1 MYLNNTRQWCRLA
14 ERGYLSYFS
23 LSLFLS
29 FLRLVIWVLL
39 HRNSSA
45 ILGCQS
51 LCPIG
56 SNSVKLTP
64 RQETGE
70 KENGSAPM
78 IDGKNRKRDVDK
90 MWSRD
95 VGRKDSKRLGGRS
108 VRSIGDHLILVYNH
122 QCTRHPTFDI
132 RSQPFLGADQDR
144 QCSVLSGKIGLRIKL
159 DTMMNFSL
167 ELKPAWIL
175 DSCNSSNRSH
185 PSPFSSSVR

>member
-108 VRSIGDHLILVYNH
+108 VRSIGDHLILA
-122 QCTRHPTFDI
+122 PTWSTDHFLVRTYSTTTNALDI
-132 RSQPFLGADQDR
+132 RHSTFGHSRSWGPIKIDN
-144 QCSVLSGKIGLRIKL
+144 VL
-159 DTMMNFSL
+159 
-167 ELKPAWIL
+167 
-175 DSCNSSNRSH
+175 C
-185 PSPFSSSVR
+185 